1 MGPDSIR
8 NKIANSSAAVF
19 RLLEVVT
26 FLNGRECQYLNER
39 DAAKKKVTELGQQL
53 REMTAAFDDY
63 KNKHA
68 LQLGLIKDLEKT
80 EAKFA
85 EVVKERDALVE
96 QVKGLNEK

>member
-8 NKIANSSAAVF
+8 GEIAKSSEAVF

-26 FLNGRECQYLNER
+26 FLNGRECQYLKER
-39 DAAKKKVTELGQQL
+39 DVAMKKVTELGQQL
-53 REMTAAFDDY
+53 REMTVAFDDY

-68 LQLGLIKDLEKT
+68 LQLDLVKDLEET
-80 EAKFA
+80 EAKLA

-96 QVKGLNEK
+96 QIKG